1 MTKETKK
8 YIQMVTLE
16 EIPWHR
22 LPTVYGRATDFP
34 KYIKILQKMEDKK
47 AMAEAGEALAINMEH
62 QDTFW
67 QATPFALIFLLRVF
81 KEAVEER
88 GKNKFAAYLV
98 SELLE
103 LFVILAKVI
112 HEVEK
117 MAHSAPLPQ
126 FTDMIRE
133 VYLWSED
140 YDEAADELRY
150 EEDEVFPDDL
160 FYSFYYYTY
169 QALLAYQPLFEQL
182 EDKEAKVLC
191 SYL

>member
-34 KYIKILQKMEDKK
+34 LYRKVLQKMEDKK

>member
-67 QATPFALIFLLRVF
+67 PATPFALIFLLRVF

>member
-8 YIQMVTLE
+8 YIQTVTLE

-182 EDKEAKVLC
+182 EDKEAKILC

>member
-81 KEAVEER
+81 KEAVEVR
-88 GKNKFAAYLV
+88 GKNKFAVYLV

-103 LFVILAKVI
+103 LFIILAKVI

>member
-8 YIQMVTLE
+8 YIQTVTLE

>member
-16 EIPWHR
+16 EKPCHR

-34 KYIKILQKMEDKK
+34 KYIKILQKMEDTK

>member
-67 QATPFALIFLLRVF
+67 QATPFALIFLLRGF

>member
-81 KEAVEER
+81 REAVEER

>member
-169 QALLAYQPLFEQL
+169 QALLAYQPLFEQI

>member
-1 MTKETKK
+1 MIKETKK
-8 YIQMVTLE
+8 YIQTVTLE

-34 KYIKILQKMEDKK
+34 KYIKILQKMADKK

>member
-67 QATPFALIFLLRVF
+67 QATSFALIFLLRVF

>member
-34 KYIKILQKMEDKK
+34 KYTKILQKMEDKK

>member
-8 YIQMVTLE
+8 YIQTVALE

-34 KYIKILQKMEDKK
+34 KYIKILQKMEDKR
-47 AMAEAGEALAINMEH
+47 AIEEAGEALAINMEH

>member
-47 AMAEAGEALAINMEH
+47 AMAEAGEALAITMEH

>member
-133 VYLWSED
+133 VYLW
-140 YDEAADELRY
+140 
-150 EEDEVFPDDL
+150 
-160 FYSFYYYTY
+160 
-169 QALLAYQPLFEQL
+169 
-182 EDKEAKVLC
+182 
-191 SYL
+191 

>member
-182 EDKEAKVLC
+182 EDKEARVLC